1 MRIVI
6 EKLMKNK
13 KMKKEWTMWIN
24 ASTKTISMTEIPNSK
39 KKVFESEQERVEFG
53 AMLAFKGY
61 KIRQNPYILPWKHRT
76 NLIEI
81 LCGVSYDKKISK
93 NS

>member
-1 MRIVI
+1 
-6 EKLMKNK
+6 MKNK
-13 KMKKEWTMWIN
+13 EMKKEWTMWIN

-61 KIRQNPYILPWKHRT
+61 KIR
-76 NLIEI
+76 
-81 LCGVSYDKKISK
+81 
-93 NS
+93 